1 MVRLKKCERRRRERE
16 RRERKKGRRDMEG
29 DGRKEAWLASE
40 QRESLVGGSG
50 LEQGGGDDDSHF
62 EHI

>member
-1 MVRLKKCERRRRERE
+1 
-16 RRERKKGRRDMEG
+16 MEG
-29 DGRKEAWLASE
+29 DGRKEAWLAGE